1 MTFHA
6 QCATGGC
13 NLNIHTVPF
22 FGRHPLLHKWTAI
35 LIRFCCVSHRQW
47 LHSVD
52 SAQSPAVNY
61 VAQSAFGSQ
70 HYPTVCVDTLHR
82 LLLLMLE
89 LELQLVCTFASDR
102 PVRLYWYCV
111 LLSIAYR
118 FAACQC
124 CRCHI
129 SLVALCLHQKENCLP
144 LSLHSLL
151 FLLLTWITWKFDYQ
165 TLHKSAVNTGTAA
178 ASALVSLLHYLIWI
192 EFFLAQHDNFLYYL
206 PTLSLRSLSFFI
218 FFFPTCKNV
227 VKVVVANLGKFNC
240 HKNSLVCT
248 HTSQFNACWQF
259 N

>member
-102 PVRLYWYCV
+102 PVRLHWYCV

-192 EFFLAQHDNFLYYL
+192 EFFLAQHDNFCTICLPFHCVPYL
-206 PTLSLRSLSFFI
+206 SLSFS
-218 FFFPTCKNV
+218 
-227 VKVVVANLGKFNC
+227 
-240 HKNSLVCT
+240 SLL
-248 HTSQFNACWQF
+248 AKML
-259 N
+259 